1 MKLRSIY
8 LVAFTI
14 AAIGVSIF
22 LVKLDR
28 LGLPLSPNQDTAVW
42 TIEARAR
49 FEAKGGPLTAR
60 LEIPAAPLGFEILDE
75 DFISKNY
82 GVTTE
87 HDGIERR
94 SIWTVRR
101 AKGKQSVYYRMSV
114 VESDDVKQHTDDFP
128 GFPHRPDREEALD
141 SAIEALLER
150 VRLESADIV
159 SFTGALIRRIN
170 KLAGD
175 GAVGL
180 LNDGEVTASRRAL
193 QIVDILASA
202 RIPARVVWGIMLEDN
217 VRDAQLSP
225 YVEVHNQSVWLPF
238 DPLTGEKGYPGRF
251 LVWYVGSNPLLDLD
265 GAKNGEVH
273 FAVAQ
278 TLREMVDVAAQR
290 AQKGDSMWF
299 DFSLFSLPIQTQNV
313 YRVLLTVP
321 LGAFLVVLLRAF
333 VGIKTFGTFMPVL
346 IALAFRETE
355 LFMGI
360 LLFVTIVSLGL
371 CIRFLLER
379 LQLLLVPR
387 LSAVLTI
394 VVLLMLT
401 ISIVSFHFGMDTG
414 ISVALFP
421 MVILS
426 MTIERMSLV
435 WEETGGR
442 DAIVQGVGSLIV
454 ASLCYLVVSNEELGH
469 LAYVFPELLLVV
481 LAAAIVAGRYT
492 GYRLFE
498 FWRFRSVLRGPEEPS

>member
-1 MKLRSIY
+1 MKKRSIY
-8 LVAFTI
+8 LAAFAI
-14 AAIGVSIF
+14 AAIGIATF

-28 LGLPLSPNQDTAVW
+28 LGLPLTPNQDTAVW

-75 DFISKNY
+75 DFISSNY

-87 HDGIERR
+87 SEDLSRT

-114 VESDDVKQHTDDFP
+114 VEADTVKQHTDAFP
-128 GFPHRPDREEALD
+128 GFPDRPEREEAFD
-141 SAIEALLER
+141 SAIEALLAK
-150 VRLESADIV
+150 VRNESADIT
-159 SFTGALIRRIN
+159 SFTGALIRRVN
-170 KLAGD
+170 KLEGD
-175 GAVGL
+175 SAVGL

-193 QIVDILASA
+193 QLVDILASA
-202 RIPARVVWGIMLEDN
+202 RIPARVVWGILLEDE
-217 VRDAQLSP
+217 VRNAPLVP
-225 YVEVHNQSVWLPF
+225 YVEVHNQTVWLPF
-238 DPLTGEKGYPGRF
+238 DPLTGEKGYPDGF
-251 LVWYVGSNPLLDLD
+251 LIWYVGSHPPLELE

-273 FAVAQ
+273 FAVAR

-299 DFSLFSLPIQTQNV
+299 DFSLFALPIQTQNV

-321 LGAFLVVLLRAF
+321 LGAFLVVLLRGF

-355 LFMGI
+355 LWVGI
-360 LLFVTIVSLGL
+360 LLFVTIVGLGL
-371 CIRFLLER
+371 WIRFLLER

-387 LSAVLTI
+387 LAAVLTI
-394 VVLLMLT
+394 VVLLMLI
-401 ISIVSFHFGMDTG
+401 ISIVSFHLGMDTG

-421 MVILS
+421 MVILA

-442 DAIVQGVGSLIV
+442 DAITQGAGSLLV
-454 ASLCYLVVSNEELGH
+454 ASACYLVVSNEYLAH
-469 LAYVFPELLLVV
+469 LSYVFPELLLVV
-481 LAAAIVAGRYT
+481 LAASIVLGRYT
-492 GYRLFE
+492 GYRLLE
-498 FWRFRSVLRGPEEPS
+498 FWRFRSVWLGKGDPS